1 MKKLL
6 FSLSLALMSFVS
18 LNAQRVAVVDINLIL
33 ESMDDYSNAQL
44 ELDKVAAGWR
54 QEIAKEYDEIKS
66 MFNRLQAEKVL
77 LTNEQQMQ
85 KEEEIISKEKDV
97 RELQKRR
104 FGPEG
109 DLFKKRQELVSPI
122 QDKVY
127 FAIEDYADDR
137 GYELILDKN
146 GAAGILFA
154 SEDLD
159 KTSEIIKRI
168 K

>member
-1 MKKLL
+1 
-6 FSLSLALMSFVS
+6 
-18 LNAQRVAVVDINLIL
+18 
-33 ESMDDYSNAQL
+33 
-44 ELDKVAAGWR
+44 
-54 QEIAKEYDEIKS
+54 
-66 MFNRLQAEKVL
+66 
-77 LTNEQQMQ
+77 MQ

>member
-6 FSLSLALMSFVS
+6 FSLSLVALS
-18 LNAQRVAVVDINLIL
+18 LISLSAQRVAVVDINLIL
-33 ESMDDYSNAQL
+33 ESMDDYENAQR

-85 KEEEIISKEKDV
+85 KEEEIISKEKQV

-109 DLFKKRQELVSPI
+109 DLFLKRQELVSPI

-154 SEDLD
+154 SETLD